1 MKIVFK
7 YLYAHINYMPIIKS
21 HLLVGYKQ
29 LRVNR
34 DLIFLNKIT
43 IITIITIITNNN
55 INN

>member
-43 IITIITIITNNN
+43 IITIITNNN